1 MQSVYLVN
9 GVRSA
14 FGRFGGSLKEAS
26 ESELLSTIL
35 SSAIERSGLSAGEIE
50 QHILGS
56 VVPTSGQS
64 AYLARHAALKA
75 GLSLRSVA
83 HSVNRLCG
91 SGMESVAQGA
101 SALLLGHARAVV
113 CSGMELMSKIPYYAN
128 GMRWGIRMGHEQLED
143 ALQSALTDSY
153 AGINMGQTAEN
164 LAQDFQISR
173 EEQDAWAL
181 RSQTRAE
188 QAKEFLAGEI
198 LPLGVIVNGKEA
210 QFNAD
215 EAVRGA
221 AVESKLPN
229 MRPAFQENGTVTAG
243 NSSGINDGAS
253 AVVLATEEMVEK
265 KGLSPLA
272 KIRSWAVA
280 GCRPD
285 RMGMGPSYALPVALQ
300 RSGLTLDDLELVEIN
315 EAFAAQVLAVL
326 RETPIPHE
334 KVNVRG
340 GAIAFGHPLGAS
352 GNRLLL
358 TLARQLHE
366 DGKRLGAATLCIGGG
381 QGIAMVLERV

>member
-14 FGRFGGSLKEAS
+14 FGRFGGSLKEAN
-26 ESELLSTIL
+26 ESELLSAIL
-35 SSAIERSGLSAGEIE
+35 SSAIERSSLSAADIE

-75 GLSLRSVA
+75 GISLRAAA

-101 SALLLGHARAVV
+101 SALLLGHAQAVV
-113 CSGMELMSKIPYYAN
+113 CSGLELMSKIPYYSN
-128 GMRWGIRMGHEQLED
+128 GTRWGVRMGHEPLED
-143 ALQSALTDSY
+143 ALQAALTDTY

-164 LAQDFQISR
+164 LARDFEISR

-181 RSQTRAE
+181 RSQSRAE
-188 QAKEFLAGEI
+188 QAKAFLSGEI
-198 LPLGVIVNGKEA
+198 LPLGVIVDGKEA
-210 QFNAD
+210 EFKVD
-215 EAVRGA
+215 EGVRGA
-221 AVESKLPN
+221 SVEAKLPS
-229 MRPAFQENGTVTAG
+229 MRPAFDPEGTVTAG
-243 NSSGINDGAS
+243 NASGINDGAS
-253 AVVLATEEMVEK
+253 ALVLASEEFVQK
-265 KGLSPLA
+265 KGITPLA

-285 RMGMGPSYALPVALQ
+285 RMGMGPSYALPIALQ
-300 RSGLTLDDLELVEIN
+300 RAGLTLDDLEIVEIN

-326 RETPIPHE
+326 RETPVPQE
-334 KVNVRG
+334 KVNLRG
-340 GAIAFGHPLGAS
+340 GAIALGHPLGAS

-358 TLARQLHE
+358 TLTRQLHE
-366 DGKRLGAATLCIGGG
+366 DGKKIGAATLCIGGG
-381 QGIAMVLERV
+381 QGIAMIIERV